1 MIPFHLCSLGK
12 NVNAHNAL
20 FMVTDVYKIQKK
32 KMGGKDEDEF
42 MIEAV
47 SLEEGREMR
56 KGDDGVAHL

>member
-1 MIPFHLCSLGK
+1 
-12 NVNAHNAL
+12 
-20 FMVTDVYKIQKK
+20 MVTDVYKIQK